1 MFSRSY
7 FIAVHTVFKPIY
19 SHSVRIYRL
28 KEKTVPY
35 IKNWRNSHYW
45 LYETMFII
53 FRFTFFD
60 VNCAF
65 LAVKDFA
72 VAAMPL
78 AIV

>member
-1 MFSRSY
+1 MGYEQEYTQSRRVGFHIRSFYVFSRSY

-45 LYETMFII
+45 LYEIVFII
-53 FRFTFFD
+53 FRLSFF
-60 VNCAF
+60 V
-65 LAVKDFA
+65 
-72 VAAMPL
+72 
-78 AIV
+78 